1 LIIESSIPYITIH
14 KNLNRF
20 EKMTNTI
27 KNDLMITYT
36 AEDYEITVMNNFKL
50 QTDILFLI
58 DLNQYLETQ

>member
-1 LIIESSIPYITIH
+1 
-14 KNLNRF
+14 
-20 EKMTNTI
+20 MTNTI